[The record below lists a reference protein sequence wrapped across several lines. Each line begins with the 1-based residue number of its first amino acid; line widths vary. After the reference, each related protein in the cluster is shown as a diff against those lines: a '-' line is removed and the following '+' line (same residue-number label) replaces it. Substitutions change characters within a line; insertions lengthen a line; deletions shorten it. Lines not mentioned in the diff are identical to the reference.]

1 MPINTNRWNRVRYTL
16 WAPVYDLVGRGFDR
30 QRKESLRILDPRP
43 GESVLI
49 VGAGTGADLQHLPP
63 GIRVVATDLT
73 PAMLA
78 RARSRARDGTALAV
92 MDGHQLGVRTAS
104 VDAVVLHLILAVVP
118 DPVRCLQEAARVLR
132 PGGRIA
138 VFDKFVR
145 GRRTP
150 PVLRVLNLVT
160 NTLFTDVTRNFE
172 DILRRSGAPLTVER
186 ESAALFGGLFRHLLL
201 RKNQG
206 DDGLA

>member
-49 VGAGTGADLQHLPP
+49 VGAGTGADLQHIPP
-63 GIRVVATDLT
+63 GVRVVATDLT
-73 PAMLA
+73 LA
-78 RARSRARDGTALAV
+78 IVGARTFTRARRHNLAV

-104 VDAVVLHLILAVVP
+104 VDAVVLHLILAVIP
-118 DPVRCLQEAARVLR
+118 DPVRCLQEAARTLR

-160 NTLFTDVTRNFE
+160 N
-172 DILRRSGAPLTVER
+172 
-186 ESAALFGGLFRHLLL
+186 LL
-201 RKNQG
+201 
-206 DDGLA
+206 